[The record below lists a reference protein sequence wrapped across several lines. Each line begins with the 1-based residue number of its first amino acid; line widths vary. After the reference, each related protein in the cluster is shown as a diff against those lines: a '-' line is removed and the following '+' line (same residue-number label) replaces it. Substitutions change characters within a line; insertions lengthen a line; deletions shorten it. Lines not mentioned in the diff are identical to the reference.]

1 MKKSLYNITEEQNQI
16 INAIYLLDGEIT
28 PEIEQRLIITKN
40 EIQNKSIAYL
50 SVIKKC
56 EGNNTLIKEE
66 IKRLQTLVKRND
78 NIVSRLKDNLLNAVK
93 TFGDIEVGFNKFTTR
108 KSSSVI
114 VEDVNSL
121 PKEFKVI
128 KVTEQADKKALKD
141 ALNNGEIIKGVY
153 IQDYKN
159 LKIN

>member
-153 IQDYKN
+153 IQDNKN